1 MAVELTMPQMDQT
14 MTTGTIGKWLVT
26 EGDTVKEGDPVLEI
40 ETDKVVH
47 EMESPADGI
56 IAQILA
62 EDGSTVPVNA
72 VLAIITAPGE
82 KVERRDSAPIP
93 TEKKVEKPPPALM
106 PDKPISTPLTPIKAS
121 PVARHLAEA
130 QNIDL
135 AQVKGSG
142 PGGRIVEADVQIYIE
157 RHVPEPVE
165 SGRLKA
171 SPLARRLAKEHGLE
185 LKTLAGSGPDGRIV
199 RDDVLRAVEAAKII
213 PPEPVP
219 EISPE
224 IAPTQVIPMTG
235 MRQII
240 ADRMTLSSQAAASVT
255 LNTEVDVTEFV
266 ELRNLLNQ
274 KLSAKA
280 VKLSYT
286 DLLVKVVANALRQYP
301 RLNSTLKED
310 GIHLMEEINIGI
322 AVALEDGLVVP
333 VITNADKKGLSTI
346 SNEIQTFAE
355 NARNNQLSPADLRG
369 GTFTITNLGMFGID
383 TFTPIIN
390 PPECAIL
397 GVGRIVK
404 KPIVHEGEIKIR
416 SMMGLSLSFDH
427 RIVDGT
433 PAAQF
438 LQTVTEYIGEPY
450 LLLV

>member
-14 MTTGTIGKWLVT
+14 MTTGKIGKWLVT

-62 EDGSTVPVNA
+62 EDGRTVPVNA

-404 KPIVHEGEIKIR
+404 KPIVHEDEIKIR

-427 RIVDGT
+427 RIVDGA